1 MEARRYGGSRCPWK
15 PADVVIL
22 QGRGGLVLELL
33 GSAQAGWV
41 RWEHIEM
48 EELALTDTGTGGV
61 VFEKEGR
68 AWRWVATLQ
77 SLVWQLSKAG
87 GHSLQVS
94 GPAAH
99 QGSVRCPGGLGGGW
113 EAHFVQSC

>member
-1 MEARRYGGSRCPWK
+1 MKSVSAPGGK
-15 PADVVIL
+15 
-22 QGRGGLVLELL
+22 GLLENL
-33 GSAQAGWV
+33 WNN
-41 RWEHIEM
+41 I
-48 EELALTDTGTGGV
+48 